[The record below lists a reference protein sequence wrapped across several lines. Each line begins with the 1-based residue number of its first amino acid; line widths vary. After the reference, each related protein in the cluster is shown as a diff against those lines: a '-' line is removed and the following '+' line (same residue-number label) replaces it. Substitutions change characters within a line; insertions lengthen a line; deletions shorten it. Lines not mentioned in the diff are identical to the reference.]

1 MCLYQMQPPFLPF
14 QFIIPNLPH
23 KFTASP
29 FQLYTLSSFNKE
41 IHCMCIGIGV
51 CTEAWLAY
59 QEPHPQ
65 RKFINIPHAVTV
77 TKVSSASG
85 VTS

>member
-14 QFIIPNLPH
+14 QFITPSFPH

-29 FQLYTLSSFNKE
+29 FQLYTLSSSNKE

-51 CTEAWLAY
+51 CTEAWEAS

-77 TKVSSASG
+77 TKGSSASG